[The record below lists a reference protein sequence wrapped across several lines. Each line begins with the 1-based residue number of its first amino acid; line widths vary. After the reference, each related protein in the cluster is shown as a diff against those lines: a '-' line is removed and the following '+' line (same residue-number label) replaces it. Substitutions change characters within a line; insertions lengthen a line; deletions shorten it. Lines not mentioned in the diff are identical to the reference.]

1 MAEEDQFDKEVYK
14 TLYEFQLKGFESV
27 KALHAKH
34 EDKAAKYLTYTS
46 LIIAAVSI
54 FSKQYLFDN
63 SEKGILFYIIVFLIF
78 IVFASLCCIA
88 RFLFHVIEVSNV
100 GKLDNS
106 EEMVKFFTQND
117 LVPIYYHLS
126 NDLAIAIK
134 MYESRNEIKVDYLK
148 RAFKEIKFCG
158 LMFVLTVILI
168 IIDTLFI

>member
-1 MAEEDQFDKEVYK
+1 MAEEDKFDKEVYK
-14 TLYEFQLKGFESV
+14 TLYEFQLKGFDSV

-34 EDKAAKYLTYTS
+34 EDKAAKYLTFTS
-46 LIIAAVSI
+46 LMVTAISI

-63 SEKGILFYIIVFLIF
+63 SEKGILFFIIVFLIF
-78 IVFASLCCIA
+78 IVFISLCCIA
-88 RFLFHVIEVSNV
+88 RNLFLVMEVGNV

-106 EEMVKFFTQND
+106 EEMVKFFSQNE
-117 LVPIYYHLS
+117 LTSIYYNLS
-126 NDLAIAIK
+126 KDLSGVIQKYEERND
-134 MYESRNEIKVDYLK
+134 IKVDYLK